1 MTASASQPARAPAP
15 PRRKSVV
22 VALGSNA
29 LLGGGG
35 AADAAV
41 RRRNVAAAVDSIS
54 DLAVDHNVVVTH
66 GSGLPGMIA
75 YLLDQGLNEALPG
88 REIATLRM
96 RSVVDADELRTIR
109 SLLADG
115 VLVICAAGGGMRVVV
130 GAGVPPSTMATAV
143 DRDLAAALLATCL
156 GADALL
162 MLTDVRA
169 VERDWGTPESRP
181 LRRVTPDD
189 LRRLGFAPG
198 SMAPKVRAAC
208 RFVEATGGVAAIGAP
223 GDARALLNGRS
234 GTIVQASGDLTR
246 PDRQAARERLALVP
260 AAVAA
265 VSRGRSAA
273 PRGRGVKKLTPIG

>member
-15 PRRKSVV
+15 RRRRSVV

-29 LLGGGG
+29 LLGDGG
-35 AADAAV
+35 AADADV

-54 DLAVDHNVVVTH
+54 DLAVDHDVVVTH

-75 YLLDQGLNEALPG
+75 YLLDQGLSEALPG

-109 SLLADG
+109 SLLTDG

-130 GAGVPPSTMATAV
+130 G
-143 DRDLAAALLATCL
+143 
-156 GADALL
+156 
-162 MLTDVRA
+162 A

-234 GTIVQASGDLTR
+234 GTIVQASGDLPR

-265 VSRGRSAA
+265 VSRGRSAE
-273 PRGRGVKKLTPIG
+273 PRDRA

>member
-1 MTASASQPARAPAP
+1 MTASASQPAHSPAP

-115 VLVICAAGGGMRVVV
+115 VLVIVRPAVACAWSSAPACRHPPWP
-130 GAGVPPSTMATAV
+130 PPSTATSPPPCSQPAW
-143 DRDLAAALLATCL
+143 
-156 GADALL
+156 
-162 MLTDVRA
+162 
-169 VERDWGTPESRP
+169 EPTP
-181 LRRVTPDD
+181 
-189 LRRLGFAPG
+189 
-198 SMAPKVRAAC
+198 C
-208 RFVEATGGVAAIGAP
+208 
-223 GDARALLNGRS
+223 
-234 GTIVQASGDLTR
+234 
-246 PDRQAARERLALVP
+246 
-260 AAVAA
+260 
-265 VSRGRSAA
+265 
-273 PRGRGVKKLTPIG
+273 